1 MKIEKPAK
9 IPQALV
15 VFLVQILVKAN
26 RHENE
31 FVKARPHTLIST
43 FCALLHSIY
52 LDNILT
58 FLQTSTF
65 KLFFIIKHVKP
76 DIDSNIW

>member
-15 VFLVQILVKAN
+15 FFLVQILVKAN

-31 FVKARPHTLIST
+31 FVKARPHTLIP
-43 FCALLHSIY
+43 FCELLHSIY